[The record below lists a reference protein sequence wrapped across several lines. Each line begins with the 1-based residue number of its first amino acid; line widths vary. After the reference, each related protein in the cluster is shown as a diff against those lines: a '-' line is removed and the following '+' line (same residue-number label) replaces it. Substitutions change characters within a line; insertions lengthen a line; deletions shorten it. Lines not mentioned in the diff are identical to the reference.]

1 MRSLFLLITLFISLP
16 VFSCSEDGSGGI
28 MEENNM
34 NIPVDSFRTSGISE
48 EQFNLVISKIE
59 TIYAPIVS
67 SLGGSLRIAR
77 KWEDGTVNANATR
90 MGLTWHVN
98 MYGGLARHE
107 AITEDGFALVL
118 CHELGHHIGGAPKVL
133 NFISKWASN
142 EGQADYFSSLKCLRK
157 VFLNDDNESIVQNT
171 KAPAILV
178 DACKKNH
185 QNKDDQFICIRT
197 GLAGQSVSNLFAA
210 MRNQPEAK
218 FETPDSTIVSMT
230 NDRHPNYQCRL
241 DTYFQGALCGADFNE
256 DVSQKDEVQG
266 TCHQELGHQ
275 LGLRPKCWF
284 KAKK

>member
-1 MRSLFLLITLFISLP
+1 MRSLILLITLFISLP

-28 MEENNM
+28 MEENKM

-59 TIYAPIVS
+59 TIYAPIIS

-157 VFLNDDNESIVQNT
+157 VFLNDDNESIVQST

-185 QNKDDQFICIRT
+185 KNKDDQFICIRT

-218 FETPDSTIVSMT
+218 FETPDLTIVAMT

-241 DTYFQGALCGADFNE
+241 DTYFQGALCGANFNE